1 MGKEAFG
8 DELYSSDPPRFLI
21 AVYRKTHEIAMVETD
36 IFLSKQYKSDIYQ
49 PKNKETSKNQFLV
62 FNLAIV
68 QQKSSAA
75 QLQ

>member
-1 MGKEAFG
+1 
-8 DELYSSDPPRFLI
+8 
-21 AVYRKTHEIAMVETD
+21 MVETD